1 MGNVIHIS
9 NIQEPDGLFF
19 NYSCYSSTFKLID
32 TAGYWDPDMIPED
45 WHIFLQAFFATSGQA
60 AVNPIFLPT
69 IVDAPSGNGFFD
81 ALKNRYNQSV
91 RHAWGAV
98 DIPYAIEQARI
109 HTEIPLIT
117 RVLRVFK
124 LIETHFIWSSNWF
137 ILTLGTGLPAI
148 LNPSFFQTAFGYN
161 LPRISNII
169 LTICLIPLFSL
180 IILDWI
186 LRPNNGEKNFKNAL
200 KNLLQWPFI
209 AHCHFD
215 HVRSPGLHSHTK
227 THVRQALG
235 IQNDSK
241 KSLIMH
247 NKMIN
252 GTKIFQTLLLL
263 ISIGLFIF
271 LRLPSLFEPYWYGD
285 EGIYLALG
293 QGLRAGLNLYSQIH
307 DNKPPILYYLAAL
320 GQTVF
325 GFRLLLALVMV
336 PTLYLFHRL
345 ASKFL
350 SPLQAKAAFFLF
362 LILSSIPLL
371 EGNIANAEVFM
382 LLPTILGVYLFLNPV
397 NSVYFLYS
405 GLVLGLAL
413 AIKIPVA
420 VEIGALFLWQ
430 LLNLKNIK
438 TFLVQMTIFAFGS
451 LLPVSLFAVFYA
463 FQGSLDNYL
472 FAALLI
478 ILAFVLVQW
487 HTYFVTIRR
496 RSAV

>member
-1 MGNVIHIS
+1 M
-9 NIQEPDGLFF
+9 
-19 NYSCYSSTFKLID
+19 
-32 TAGYWDPDMIPED
+32 
-45 WHIFLQAFFATSGQA
+45 
-60 AVNPIFLPT
+60 
-69 IVDAPSGNGFFD
+69 
-81 ALKNRYNQSV
+81 ALKFFKRYF
-91 RHAWGAV
+91 W
-98 DIPYAIEQARI
+98 
-109 HTEIPLIT
+109 
-117 RVLRVFK
+117 
-124 LIETHFIWSSNWF
+124 
-137 ILTLGTGLPAI
+137 
-148 LNPSFFQTAFGYN
+148 
-161 LPRISNII
+161 
-169 LTICLIPLFSL
+169 
-180 IILDWI
+180 
-186 LRPNNGEKNFKNAL
+186 
-200 KNLLQWPFI
+200 
-209 AHCHFD
+209 
-215 HVRSPGLHSHTK
+215 
-227 THVRQALG
+227 
-235 IQNDSK
+235 
-241 KSLIMH
+241 
-247 NKMIN
+247 
-252 GTKIFQTLLLL
+252 L

-405 GLVLGLAL
+405 GLLLGLAL

-472 FAALLI
+472 FAALLNNFGYLSSWSSGTHTSSPFAGGLLFRLLLLVIAWALLSYIKIKKVTKDRYTFLFIWFSATLFGTLLSGRPYPHYLIQLLPPLCLILVILFTKHVQTVKI
-478 ILAFVLVQW
+478 ISLSLVFVLIAALVKYKFYYYPVFSYYANYYSYLLGIKSVSQYTAFFGNRIDNNQQVSEFIKANSSPQDRIFVW
-487 HTYFVTIRR
+487 GDEPYIYPLSGRLPSSRFIVAYHIVDFNMYSQTYEEIIINNPKYIVVYPMSGRNFPQLFDLIENYYSPTFTSEDIVVYRQR
-496 RSAV
+496 